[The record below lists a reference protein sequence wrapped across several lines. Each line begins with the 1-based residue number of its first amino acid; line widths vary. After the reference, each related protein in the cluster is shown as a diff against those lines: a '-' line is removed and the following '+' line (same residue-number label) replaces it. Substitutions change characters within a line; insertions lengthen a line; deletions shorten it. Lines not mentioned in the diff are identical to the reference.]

1 MAFLDNSGDIILDA
15 VLTETGRRKMA
26 EGNFKIVKFALGDD
40 EIDYSLYNLNHPSG
54 TAYADLEILQTPL
67 MEAATQVG
75 LNSSLMTIANN
86 DILYMPTILLNEKLD
101 TAVKRQNNTIYVA
114 VNSETKT
121 SLDSTSLGFGSGYAM
136 LTGQR
141 GGSKFITIESCVN
154 NADISMTRANQNT
167 YVVSKN
173 MLDSTM
179 KITFDNNFITFP
191 MASSARTRFSTGTDG
206 SWTGTTSALQSLTNI
221 SPAERTGYSTAVGN
235 LSRAAIFTAD
245 GATTDVTTYVQSL
258 GIVGSMGYLN
268 ISVDPALTT
277 TKDQTASTKW
287 AKFGNTGVTVTGLS
301 ATRTYSTIAL
311 DLEITTN
318 SSAAMINIPITLI
331 KRDT

>member
-26 EGNFKIVKFALGDD
+26 AGDFKIVKFALGDD

-54 TAYADLEILQTPL
+54 NAYYDLEILQTPI

-86 DILYMPTILLNEKLD
+86 DILYMPSLLLNEKLE
-101 TAVKRQNNTIYVA
+101 TAVKRQNNTVYVA
-114 VNSETKT
+114 VNAQTKA
-121 SLDSTSLGFGSGYAM
+121 SLDSTALGFGSGYA
-136 LTGQR
+136 LLAGQR

-154 NADISMTRANQNT
+154 NADIAMTRANQNT
-167 YVVSKN
+167 YITSKN
-173 MLDSTM
+173 MLDTSA

-191 MASSARTRFSTGTDG
+191 LASPATTQFSTGGDG
-206 SWTGTTSALQSLTNI
+206 AWTGTTVPLRTLTNV
-221 SPAERTGYSTAVGN
+221 SPGSRTGYSTAIGAM
-235 LSRAAIFTAD
+235 SRASIFTPSEGED
-245 GATTDVTTYVQSL
+245 ITTFVQSV
-258 GIVGSMGYLN
+258 GIVGSMAYLN
-268 ISVDPALTT
+268 VSVDPALTT

-318 SSAAMINIPITLI
+318 SSAATINIPITLI